1 MLILLNNFMHLTSTK
16 CAKGLAPPKGVVPR
30 PCDYFDLIVG
40 TGTGGLIAIMLGRLR
55 MDTEECMKV
64 YVRMTRRV
72 FETDKTIVG
81 IPYRSTLFKASKL
94 EEAIRECVREYDRE
108 TFSNRNS
115 TASEIID
122 FPKSPLS
129 PTNPGRTESIYSSR
143 NSRSRY
149 SLDPSDAAL
158 SPVASTRS
166 RSGRSNAPLYDA
178 RPNRA
183 KTYVANLSYT
193 FLGTNI
199 FPGL

>member
-1 MLILLNNFMHLTSTK
+1 MHLTATK
-16 CAKGLAPPKGVVPR
+16 CAKGVAPSKGLVPR

-94 EEAIRECVREYDRE
+94 EEAIRECVREYDRGSD
-108 TFSNRNS
+108 SNRNS
-115 TASEIID
+115 IASEITD
-122 FPKSPLS
+122 FPKNPLS
-129 PTNPGRTESIYSSR
+129 PISPSRMDSVYSAR
-143 NSRSRY
+143 NGRSRH

-158 SPVASTRS
+158 SPVASIRT
-166 RSGRSNAPLYDA
+166 RSGRSNAPLYDS
-178 RPNRA
+178 RPNRT
-183 KTYVANLSYT
+183 KTYVASLSHT
-193 FLGTNI
+193 FI
-199 FPGL
+199 AY

>member
-1 MLILLNNFMHLTSTK
+1 MLILLNNFMHLTATK
-16 CAKGLAPPKGVVPR
+16 CAKGVAPSKGLVPK

-94 EEAIRECVREYDRE
+94 EEAIKECVREYDRE
-108 TFSNRNS
+108 NGSSRNS
-115 TASEIID
+115 TASEITD
-122 FPKSPLS
+122 FSKSPLS
-129 PTNPGRTESIYSSR
+129 PTSPERSDSIYSAR
-143 NSRSRY
+143 NGRSRY

-158 SPVASTRS
+158 SPVASTRI
-166 RSGRSNAPLYDA
+166 RLGRSNAPLYDS

-183 KTYVANLSYT
+183 KTCVLNPSYAFT
-193 FLGTNI
+193 GH
-199 FPGL
+199 